1 MREQL
6 ALVGSEKL
14 SAVEAAERIRSGDVS
29 SVELTQQCID
39 RIKQVDPEINAVVLP
54 LFEKALEDAGR
65 LDQLARQGRF
75 VGALHGVPVTIKECF
90 FVESTDCCL
99 GVDGLTDR
107 QSEQDGVMVQ
117 RLKDAGAVV
126 LGKTNISQ
134 MMLWHE
140 CVNPVY
146 GRTNNPWNVDRTPG
160 GSSGGEAAILA
171 AGGSYL
177 GLGNDLGGS
186 LRVPAHFSGIY
197 SLKPTNGMLTRRG
210 SRGNFKGMEAMLA
223 QPGPMGHCV
232 ADLECMLQVMLGD
245 LTKVNSLEQSPV
257 GVQDIPDSVEG
268 LHVGIVEDDGFFT
281 PSPAIQRSVREAA
294 AYLESRGA
302 VVETFKVPNAE
313 LMFRL
318 YVGAMSA
325 DGGFQ
330 ARYIL
335 KGSRLHQA
343 FKKLVRATRIPGWIR
358 PAISWVLKQMGQY
371 YQSVLVDAGRGLSA
385 KNYWLLIDAINRYRR
400 KFTQAFDDQQL
411 DVMLSPSFALPA
423 MCHDDGIDLLPAA
436 SHAMLQNLVGGP
448 GGMVPWSM
456 VQGHEESERRVNRDG
471 AVKRAIRTEIGS
483 EGLPVGVQVS
493 ALPWQ
498 EHQVLAVMR
507 ELERGI
513 SAGDKQHA

>member
-1 MREQL
+1 MREPL

-14 SAVEAAERIRSGDVS
+14 SAVQAAERIRSGNVS

-39 RIKQVDPEINAVVLP
+39 RIKLVDPEINAVVLP

-65 LDQLARQGRF
+65 LDQLASQGKF

-90 FVESTDCCL
+90 FVESTYCCL
-99 GVDGLTDR
+99 GVEGLKNR
-107 QSEQDGVMVQ
+107 QSDRDGVMVQ

-126 LGKTNISQ
+126 LGKTNVPQ

-146 GRTNNPWNVDRTPG
+146 GRTNNPWRIDRTPG

-232 ADLECMLQVMLGD
+232 ADLECMLQVMIGD
-245 LTKVNSLEQSPV
+245 LTQVQMLEQSPV
-257 GVQDIPDSVEG
+257 GLQDIPDSVDG
-268 LHVGIVEDDGFFT
+268 LRVGVVEDDGFFT

-302 VVETFKVPNAE
+302 VVESFSVPNAE
-313 LMFRL
+313 MMFRL

-330 ARYIL
+330 ARYVL

-358 PAISWVLKQMGQY
+358 PSISWVLKQLGQY

-385 KNYWLLIDAINRYRR
+385 KNYWLLIDVINRYRR

-423 MCHDDGIDLLPAA
+423 MYHDDGIDLLPAA

-448 GGMVPWSM
+448 GGMVPWSK
-456 VQGHEESERRVNRDG
+456 VQRHEESERRVNRDG
-471 AVKRAIRTEIGS
+471 VVKRAIRTEIGS

-498 EHQVLAVMR
+498 EHKVLSAMR

-513 SAGDKQHA
+513 YAGDK